1 MTQESMTSAK
11 TIVQQGNPLLNA
23 PILGTL
29 ARLSIPN
36 VIAMLATSLV
46 AVAETAYAGQL
57 GTPALAGLALVF
69 PMVMLQQML
78 SAGAMGGGVSSAI
91 SRALGAGNDGRAAR
105 LALHAILIGGLAGL
119 IFCALFLLFGMPI
132 YSMLGGDGVVLT
144 EALAYSN
151 IVFFGAIGVW
161 MTNTLASIIRGG
173 GDMKTPSIT
182 LLIVAVSQF
191 LLAGAFSLGWGPF
204 PALGMA
210 GIGIGLV
217 VAFSAS
223 TVFLFWY
230 LLSGRARITLSFNIF
245 QLRAE
250 MFRDILKVGAV
261 SCISPLQT
269 VLTIL
274 ILTRLVS
281 EFGVE
286 ALAGYGIGA
295 RLEFLVV
302 PIAFAIG
309 VACVPMVGMA
319 IGAGN
324 TARARQVAWT
334 GGICAGLSIG
344 LIGIVVALFPNIWS
358 GMFTNVPAVLDSAGL
373 YFAWVGP
380 FYGLFGL
387 GLCLYFSSQGAG
399 KVIGPVVAGTV
410 RLVIVAIGGIL
421 LATGNAPDWSIFAL
435 IGAAMAIYGA
445 GTAFSVYRARW

>member
-1 MTQESMTSAK
+1 MTQESA
-11 TIVQQGNPLLNA
+11 IVVEAIPTKSNPLLTA

-29 ARLSIPN
+29 AHLSIPN

-78 SAGAMGGGVSSAI
+78 SAGAMGGGVSSSI
-91 SRALGAGNDGRAAR
+91 SRALGAGNEVRAAR

-119 IFCALFLLFGMPI
+119 FFSAFFLLLGKPI
-132 YSMLGGDGVVLT
+132 YSLLGGEGVALA

-151 IVFFGAIGVW
+151 IVFYGAIGVW

-191 LLAGAFSLGWGPF
+191 MLAGAFSLGWGPF

-217 VAFSAS
+217 IAFSVS
-223 TVFLFWY
+223 TLFLFWY
-230 LLSGRARITLSFNIF
+230 LLSGRARVTLSFQNF
-245 QLRAE
+245 RLQSE

-281 EFGVE
+281 EFGLE

-324 TARARQVAWT
+324 VVRARQVAWT
-334 GGICAGLSIG
+334 GGISAGLSIG
-344 LIGIVVALFPNIWS
+344 LIGFIVALFPNIWS
-358 GMFTNVPAVLDSAGL
+358 GMFTDVPAVLDSAGL

-399 KVIGPVVAGTV
+399 KVLGPVIAGTV
-410 RLVIVAIGGIL
+410 RLVIVAIGGLL
-421 LATGNAPDWSIFAL
+421 LAAGNAPDWTIFAL
-435 IGAAMAIYGA
+435 IGIAMAIYGA
-445 GTAFSVYRARW
+445 ATAFAVYLARW

>member
-1 MTQESMTSAK
+1 MTQDSAVPAEGIPT
-11 TIVQQGNPLLNA
+11 TINPLLTT

-36 VIAMLATSLV
+36 VIAMLATALV

-57 GTPALAGLALVF
+57 GTSALAGLALVF

-78 SAGAMGGGVSSAI
+78 SAGAMGGGISSSI
-91 SRALGAGNDGRAAR
+91 SRALGAEDDARAAL
-105 LALHAILIGGLAGL
+105 LAVHAIVIGALAG
-119 IFCALFLLFGMPI
+119 IFFCVLFLLLGDGI
-132 YSMLGGDGVVLT
+132 YGVLGGYGIVLT

-173 GDMKTPSIT
+173 GDMKIPSIT
-182 LLIVAVSQF
+182 LLVVAISQF
-191 LLAGAFSLGWGPF
+191 LLAGTFGLGWGPF

-210 GIGIGLV
+210 GIAIGLV
-217 VAFSAS
+217 IAFSAS
-223 TVFLFWY
+223 SLFLFWY
-230 LLSGRARITLSFNIF
+230 LISGRARVKLS
-245 QLRAE
+245 LRSVRLQSE
-250 MFRDILKVGAV
+250 MFRDILKVGAI

-269 VLTIL
+269 VLTVL
-274 ILTRLVS
+274 ILTRIVS

-324 TARARQVAWT
+324 VARARQVAWT
-334 GGICAGLSIG
+334 GGISAGLAIG
-344 LIGIVVALFPNIWS
+344 LIGLVVALFPDIWT
-358 GMFTNVPAVLDSAGL
+358 GMFTDVPGVLRSAGL
-373 YFAWVGP
+373 YFAWAGP
-380 FYGLFGL
+380 FYGLLGL
-387 GLCLYFSSQGAG
+387 GLCLYFSSQGAS
-399 KVIGPVVAGTV
+399 KVLGPVIAGTI
-410 RLVIVAIGGIL
+410 RLVIVALGGWL
-421 LATGNAPDWSIFAL
+421 LATGSAPDWTIFAL
-435 IGAAMAIYGA
+435 IGGAMAIYGA
-445 GTAFSVYRARW
+445 AT